1 MFLVRI
7 LANAVIMALEL
18 GAVVGVAAL
27 AFYHPMLF
35 AVVTALSALLLGLN
49 LERARLVNELPFYFG
64 KGRTTLPVLASLV
77 ALVEACVKA
86 LLAGVVGLLAFSG
99 TDKQRLMIVAIVF
112 AVCLFAGTSVL
123 RRLRISL
130 DAVPSRW
137 GYFRLAAPLGL
148 LYSAALAFLPVPSLS
163 ALLSKMMLEMP
174 ARPSLGQASEMLFL
188 LKQKFDEM
196 VVTLLAV
203 LLQRQ
208 DLAQVAG
215 ALVSTNVLTGFVIA
229 IYAVLIAEAVKQMED
244 GAT

>member
-1 MFLVRI
+1 MWLR
-7 LANAVIMALEL
+7 
-18 GAVVGVAAL
+18 
-27 AFYHPMLF
+27 
-35 AVVTALSALLLGLN
+35 
-49 LERARLVNELPFYFG
+49 
-64 KGRTTLPVLASLV
+64 
-77 ALVEACVKA
+77 
-86 LLAGVVGLLAFSG
+86 LLAFSG

-229 IYAVLIAEAVKQMED
+229 IYAVLIAEAVRQMED